1 MADRNGYIGRAPGD
15 SSVIVARQTFQP
27 TGVQTDF
34 TFSSGYDP
42 GYLDVYLNGS
52 RLIVAS
58 DYTAT
63 DGSVVGLT
71 SYAENGDVLEF
82 VAYKAF
88 NLGSVNNA
96 AGNFDVGVDLTV
108 NNDATITGDLTVSGT
123 TTLGAGTSVSY
134 ATTAFALENSPNIS
148 VNNITGVAATH
159 SGVVKVTDTTASTT
173 TATGALIVSG
183 GVGIAKSLF
192 VGGNISA
199 GGTVSYEDVTNVDSV
214 GIITAGKG
222 FRATTGGIIVTAG
235 VVTATAGV
243 QYGTAGAGGSITAAG
258 DAVFAGIVTAS
269 DGRLVAGVG
278 INSGGT
284 NIGYGITTLNFIG
297 TGNTFLDQGSGVVD
311 VSISGSAGGGGG
323 AVLDITACL
332 FI

>member
-1 MADRNGYIGRAPGD
+1 MAITNA
-15 SSVIVARQTFQP
+15 
-27 TGVQTDF
+27 
-34 TFSSGYDP
+34 
-42 GYLDVYLNGS
+42 S
-52 RLIVAS
+52 RLADFGSGIG
-58 DYTAT
+58 T
-63 DGSVVGLT
+63 DGSVLDLDNAQQRVG
-71 SYAENGDVLEF
+71 
-82 VAYKAF
+82 
-88 NLGSVNNA
+88 
-96 AGNFDVGVDLTV
+96 
-108 NNDATITGDLTVSGT
+108 IGT

-134 ATTAFALENSPNIS
+134 ATTAFNLE
-148 VNNITGVAATH
+148 
-159 SGVVKVTDTTASTT
+159 SGVWTNTDTTAATNTT
-173 TATGALIVSG
+173 TGALIVSG

-199 GGTVSYEDVTNVDSV
+199 GGTVAYEDVTNVDAV

-222 FRATTGGIIVTAG
+222 FRATAGGVIVTAG
-235 VVTATAGV
+235 VVTATDGV

-284 NIGYGITTLNFIG
+284 NIGYGVTTLNFIG

-311 VSISGSAGGGGG
+311 VSISGSAGGGGS
-323 AVLDITACL
+323 VLDITSCL

>member
-1 MADRNGYIGRAPGD
+1 MSNNHGYIGRAPGD

-71 SYAENGDVLEF
+71 SYADNGDVLEC

-96 AGNFDVGVDLTV
+96 AGNFTVEGNLTV
-108 NNDATITGDLTVSGT
+108 NGT
-123 TTLGAGTSVSY
+123 TTLSAGSSVSY
-134 ATTAFALENSPNIS
+134 ATTAFNLE
-148 VNNITGVAATH
+148 
-159 SGVVKVTDTTASTT
+159 SGVWSNTDTTAATNTT
-173 TATGALIVSG
+173 TGALIVSG
-183 GVGIAKSLF
+183 GVGIGKSLF

-199 GGTVSYEDVTNVDSV
+199 GGTVTYEDVTNVDAV

-222 FRATTGGIIVTAG
+222 FRATTGGLIVTAG
-235 VVTATAGV
+235 VVTATDGV

-311 VSISGSAGGGGG
+311 VNISGSAGGGG

>member
-1 MADRNGYIGRAPGD
+1 MADRSGYIGRAPGD

-71 SYAENGDVLEF
+71 SYADNGDVLEC

-88 NLGSVNNA
+88 NLASINNA

-123 TTLGAGTSVSY
+123 TTLGAGASVSY

-148 VNNITGVAATH
+148 VNNLTGVAATH
-159 SGVVKVTDTTASTT
+159 SGVVKITDTTASTT
-173 TATGALIVSG
+173 TATGALIISG

-199 GGTVSYEDVTNVDSV
+199 GGTVTYEDVTNVDAV

-222 FRATTGGIIVTAG
+222 FRATAGGVIVTAG
-235 VVTATAGV
+235 VVTATDGV

-311 VSISGSAGGGGG
+311 VSISGSAGGGGS
-323 AVLDITACL
+323 VLDITSCL

>member
-1 MADRNGYIGRAPGD
+1 
-15 SSVIVARQTFQP
+15 
-27 TGVQTDF
+27 
-34 TFSSGYDP
+34 
-42 GYLDVYLNGS
+42 
-52 RLIVAS
+52 
-58 DYTAT
+58 
-63 DGSVVGLT
+63 
-71 SYAENGDVLEF
+71 
-82 VAYKAF
+82 
-88 NLGSVNNA
+88 
-96 AGNFDVGVDLTV
+96 
-108 NNDATITGDLTVSGT
+108 
-123 TTLGAGTSVSY
+123 GAGSSVSY

-148 VNNITGVAATH
+148 VNNLTGVAATH
-159 SGVVKVTDTTASTT
+159 SGVVKITDTTASTT

-199 GGTVSYEDVTNVDSV
+199 GGTVTYEDVTNVDAV

-222 FRATTGGIIVTAG
+222 FRATAGGVIVTAG
-235 VVTATAGV
+235 VVTATDGV

-311 VSISGSAGGGGG
+311 VSISGSAGGGS
-323 AVLDITACL
+323 VLDITSCL

>member
-235 VVTATAGV
+235 VITATDGV
-243 QYGTAGAGGSITAAG
+243 HYGSAGAGGSITAAG

-284 NIGYGITTLNFIG
+284 NIGYGVTTLNFIG

-311 VSISGSAGGGGG
+311 VSISGSAGGGG

>member
-71 SYAENGDVLEF
+71 SYAENGDVLEC

-88 NLGSVNNA
+88 NLGSINNA
-96 AGNFDVGVDLTV
+96 TGNFDVGLDLTV
-108 NNDATITGDLTVSGT
+108 GGDLTVEGT
-123 TTLGAGTSVSY
+123 TTLSAGSSVSY

-148 VNNITGVAATH
+148 VNNLTGVAATH
-159 SGVVKVTDTTASTT
+159 SGVVKITDTTASTT

-192 VGGNISA
+192 VSGNISA
-199 GGTVSYEDVTNVDSV
+199 GGTVAYEDVTNVDSV
-214 GIITAGKG
+214 GVVTAGKG

-235 VVTATAGV
+235 IVTATDGV
-243 QYGTAGAGGSITAAG
+243 HYGSAGAGGSITAAG
-258 DAVFAGIVTAS
+258 DAVFAGIITAS

-284 NIGYGITTLNFIG
+284 NIGYGVTTLNFIG

-311 VSISGSAGGGGG
+311 VSISGSAGGGG

>member
-71 SYAENGDVLEF
+71 SYAENGDVLEC

-88 NLGSVNNA
+88 NLGSINNA
-96 AGNFDVGVDLTV
+96 AGNFTVG
-108 NNDATITGDLTVSGT
+108 GDLTVSGT
-123 TTLGAGTSVSY
+123 TTLSAGSSVSY
-134 ATTAFALENSPNIS
+134 ATTAFNLE
-148 VNNITGVAATH
+148 
-159 SGVVKVTDTTASTT
+159 SGVWTNTDTTASTST
-173 TATGALIVSG
+173 TTGALIVSG
-183 GVGIAKSLF
+183 GVGIGKSLF

-199 GGTVSYEDVTNVDSV
+199 GGTVTYEDVTNVDAV

-222 FRATTGGIIVTAG
+222 FRATAGGVIVTAG
-235 VVTATAGV
+235 VVTATDGV
-243 QYGTAGAGGSITAAG
+243 QYGSAGAGGSITAAG
-258 DAVFAGIVTAS
+258 DAVFAGIVTVTGNSFVGSAITMYAS
-269 DGRLVAGVG
+269 AGIVSATSFYGDGSNLEGVAA
-278 INSGGT
+278 SGG
-284 NIGYGITTLNFIG
+284 
-297 TGNTFLDQGSGVVD
+297 S
-311 VSISGSAGGGGG
+311 S
-323 AVLDITACL
+323 LDITSCL

>member
-1 MADRNGYIGRAPGD
+1 MADRSGYIGRAPGD

-71 SYAENGDVLEF
+71 SYADNGDVLEC

-88 NLGSVNNA
+88 NLASINNA

-108 NNDATITGDLTVSGT
+108 GNDTTISGDLTVSGT
-123 TTLGAGTSVSY
+123 TTLGAGSSVSY

-148 VNNITGVAATH
+148 VNNLTGVAATH
-159 SGVVKVTDTTASTT
+159 SGVVKITDTTASTT
-173 TATGALIVSG
+173 TATGALIISG

-199 GGTVSYEDVTNVDSV
+199 GGTVTYEDVTNVDAV

-222 FRATTGGIIVTAG
+222 FRATAGGVIVTAG
-235 VVTATAGV
+235 VVTATDGV

-311 VSISGSAGGGGG
+311 VSISGSAGGGS
-323 AVLDITACL
+323 VLDITSCL

>member
-71 SYAENGDVLEF
+71 SYADNGDVLEC

-88 NLGSVNNA
+88 NVGSVNEA
-96 AGNFDVGVDLTV
+96 AGNFTVDGNLTV
-108 NNDATITGDLTVSGT
+108 NGISNLGTIA
-123 TTLGAGTSVSY
+123 AGTSVSY
-134 ATTAFALENSPNIS
+134 ATTSFGLEGSPNIT
-148 VNNITGVAATH
+148 VNNLDIAGVSTFASSVDVSGLTKIKSNIDVNASLDVSGVSTFSSNVFVGTGITMYASSGIVSATSFYGDGSNLEGVAA
-159 SGVVKVTDTTASTT
+159 
-173 TATGALIVSG
+173 
-183 GVGIAKSLF
+183 
-192 VGGNISA
+192 
-199 GGTVSYEDVTNVDSV
+199 
-214 GIITAGKG
+214 
-222 FRATTGGIIVTAG
+222 
-235 VVTATAGV
+235 
-243 QYGTAGAGGSITAAG
+243 
-258 DAVFAGIVTAS
+258 
-269 DGRLVAGVG
+269 
-278 INSGGT
+278 
-284 NIGYGITTLNFIG
+284 
-297 TGNTFLDQGSGVVD
+297 
-311 VSISGSAGGGGG
+311 AGGGET
-323 AVLDITACL
+323 DITSCL

>member
-15 SSVIVARQTFQP
+15 SAVIVARQTFQP

-71 SYAENGDVLEF
+71 SYAENGDVLEC

-88 NLGSVNNA
+88 NLGSINNA
-96 AGNFDVGVDLTV
+96 AGNFTVG
-108 NNDATITGDLTVSGT
+108 GDLTVSGT
-123 TTLGAGTSVSY
+123 TTLSAGSSVSY
-134 ATTAFALENSPNIS
+134 ATTAFNLE
-148 VNNITGVAATH
+148 
-159 SGVVKVTDTTASTT
+159 SGVWTNTDTTASTST
-173 TATGALIVSG
+173 TTGALIVSG
-183 GVGIAKSLF
+183 GVGIGKSLF

-199 GGTVSYEDVTNVDSV
+199 GGTVTYEDVTNVDAV

-222 FRATTGGIIVTAG
+222 FRATAGGVIVTAG
-235 VVTATAGV
+235 VVTATDGV
-243 QYGTAGAGGSITAAG
+243 QYGSAGAGGSITAAG

-311 VSISGSAGGGGG
+311 VSISGSAGGGG

>member
-71 SYAENGDVLEF
+71 SYAENGDVLEC

-148 VNNITGVAATH
+148 VNNLTGVAATH
-159 SGVVKVTDTTASTT
+159 SGVVKITDTTASTT

-199 GGTVSYEDVTNVDSV
+199 GGTVTYEDVTNVDAV

-222 FRATTGGIIVTAG
+222 FRATAGGVIVTAG
-235 VVTATAGV
+235 VVTATDGV

-284 NIGYGITTLNFIG
+284 NIGYGVTTLNFIG

-311 VSISGSAGGGGG
+311 VSISGSAGGGGS
-323 AVLDITACL
+323 VLDITSCL

>member
-96 AGNFDVGVDLTV
+96 AGNFTVG
-108 NNDATITGDLTVSGT
+108 GDLTVEGT
-123 TTLGAGTSVSY
+123 TTLSAGSSVSF
-134 ATTAFALENSPNIS
+134 ATTAFNLGNSPNIS

-159 SGVVKVTDTTASTT
+159 SGVVKITDTTASTT

-199 GGTVSYEDVTNVDSV
+199 GGTVAYEDVTNVDSV

-235 VVTATAGV
+235 VVTATDGV

-284 NIGYGITTLNFIG
+284 NIGYGVTTLNFIG

-311 VSISGSAGGGGG
+311 VSISGSAGGGGS
-323 AVLDITACL
+323 VLDITSCL

>member
-1 MADRNGYIGRAPGD
+1 MADRSGYIGRAPGD
-15 SSVIVARQTFQP
+15 TSVIVARQTFQP

-71 SYAENGDVLEF
+71 SYADNGDVLEC

-96 AGNFDVGVDLTV
+96 AGNFTV
-108 NNDATITGDLTVSGT
+108 AGDLTVEGT
-123 TTLGAGTSVSY
+123 TTLSAGSSVSF
-134 ATTAFALENSPNIS
+134 ATTAFNLGNSPNIS

-159 SGVVKVTDTTASTT
+159 SGVVKITDTTASTT

-199 GGTVSYEDVTNVDSV
+199 GGTVAYEDVTNVDSV
-214 GIITAGKG
+214 GVVTAGKG
-222 FRATTGGIIVTAG
+222 FRATAGGVIVTAG
-235 VVTATAGV
+235 VVTATDGV

-258 DAVFAGIVTAS
+258 DAVFAGIVTAA

-311 VSISGSAGGGGG
+311 VSISGSAGGGG

>member
-15 SSVIVARQTFQP
+15 SAVIVARQTFQP

-63 DGSVVGLT
+63 DGSAVGLT
-71 SYAENGDVLEF
+71 SYADNGDVLEC

-96 AGNFDVGVDLTV
+96 AGNFTV
-108 NNDATITGDLTVSGT
+108 AGDLTVEGT
-123 TTLGAGTSVSY
+123 TTLAAGSSVSY
-134 ATTAFALENSPNIS
+134 ATTAFNLE
-148 VNNITGVAATH
+148 
-159 SGVVKVTDTTASTT
+159 SGVWTNTDTTAATNTT
-173 TATGALIVSG
+173 TGALIVSG

-199 GGTVSYEDVTNVDSV
+199 GGTVAYEDVTNVDSV

-235 VVTATAGV
+235 VVTATDGV
-243 QYGTAGAGGSITAAG
+243 QYGSAGAGGSITAAG
-258 DAVFAGIVTAS
+258 DAVFAGIVT
-269 DGRLVAGVG
+269 V
-278 INSGGT
+278 
-284 NIGYGITTLNFIG
+284 
-297 TGNTFLDQGSGVVD
+297 TGNSFV
-311 VSISGSAGGGGG
+311 GSAITMYASAGIVSATSFYGDGSNLEGVSSSGG

>member
-108 NNDATITGDLTVSGT
+108 GNDTTITGDLTVSGT

-148 VNNITGVAATH
+148 
-159 SGVVKVTDTTASTT
+159 
-173 TATGALIVSG
+173 
-183 GVGIAKSLF
+183 
-192 VGGNISA
+192 A
-199 GGTVSYEDVTNVDSV
+199 GGTVAYEDVTNVDSV
-214 GIITAGKG
+214 GVVTAGKG

-235 VVTATAGV
+235 VATATDGV

>member
-71 SYAENGDVLEF
+71 SYAENGDVVEC

-88 NLGSVNNA
+88 NLGSINNA
-96 AGNFDVGVDLTV
+96 AGNFDVGIDLTV

-123 TTLGAGTSVSY
+123 TTLGAGSSVSY

-148 VNNITGVAATH
+148 VNNLTGVAATH
-159 SGVVKVTDTTASTT
+159 SGVVKITDTTASTT
-173 TATGALIVSG
+173 TATGALIISG

-199 GGTVSYEDVTNVDSV
+199 GGTVTYEDVTNVDAV

-222 FRATTGGIIVTAG
+222 FRATAGGVIVTAG
-235 VVTATAGV
+235 VVTATDGV

-311 VSISGSAGGGGG
+311 VSISGSAGGGS
-323 AVLDITACL
+323 VLDITSCL

>member
-71 SYAENGDVLEF
+71 SYADNGDVLEC

-88 NLGSVNNA
+88 NLASINNA

-108 NNDATITGDLTVSGT
+108 GNDTTISGDLTVSGT
-123 TTLGAGTSVSY
+123 TTLGAGSSVSY

-148 VNNITGVAATH
+148 VNNLTGVAATH
-159 SGVVKVTDTTASTT
+159 SGVVKITDTTASTT
-173 TATGALIVSG
+173 TATGALIISG

-199 GGTVSYEDVTNVDSV
+199 GGTVTYEDVTNVDAV

-222 FRATTGGIIVTAG
+222 FRATAGGVIVTAG
-235 VVTATAGV
+235 VVTATDGV

-269 DGRLVAGVG
+269 DGRLIAGVG

-311 VSISGSAGGGGG
+311 VSISGSAGGGGS
-323 AVLDITACL
+323 VLDITSCL

>member
-1 MADRNGYIGRAPGD
+1 MADRSGYIGRAPGD
-15 SSVIVARQTFQP
+15 TSVIVARQTFQP

-88 NLGSVNNA
+88 NLGSINNA
-96 AGNFDVGVDLTV
+96 AGNFTVG
-108 NNDATITGDLTVSGT
+108 GDLTVEGT
-123 TTLGAGTSVSY
+123 TTLSAGSSVSF
-134 ATTAFALENSPNIS
+134 ATTAFNLGNSPNIS

-159 SGVVKVTDTTASTT
+159 SGVVKITDTTASTT

-199 GGTVSYEDVTNVDSV
+199 GGTVAYEDVTNVDSV

-243 QYGTAGAGGSITAAG
+243 QYGTAGAGGAITAAG

-311 VSISGSAGGGGG
+311 VSISGSAGGGG